1 MTRYYMT
8 GPMNRRSMYRPV
20 GFNGGRRIPLDVH
33 ADDQSYVITA
43 VAAGLKPEDLKIEIL
58 GDVVTLRGEIRPEE
72 PEGQADY
79 LLRELSYGEFQRT
92 LQLPEPVDAEKAE
105 ASLAN
110 GVLTVRLPKTEDA
123 RPKQIKVNAN

>member
-1 MTRYYMT
+1 MIRYYMT
-8 GPMNRRSMYRPV
+8 GPMNRQGSYRPL
-20 GFNGGRRIPLDVH
+20 GFNGGRRIPMDIH

-43 VAAGLKPEDLKIEIL
+43 VTPGLKAEDLKIEIL
-58 GDVVTLRGEIRPEE
+58 GDVVTLRGEIRQEE
-72 PEGQADY
+72 QEGQSDY
-79 LLRELSYGEFQRT
+79 LLRELTYGEFQRT

-105 ASLAN
+105 ASLSN